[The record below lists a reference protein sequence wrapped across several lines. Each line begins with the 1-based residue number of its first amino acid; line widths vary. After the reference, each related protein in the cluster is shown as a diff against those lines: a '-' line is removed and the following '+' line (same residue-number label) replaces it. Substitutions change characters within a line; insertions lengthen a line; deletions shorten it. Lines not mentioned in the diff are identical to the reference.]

1 MQLLQTAFPLADG
14 IINFITNEILFI
26 KFLPQRSG
34 DIIREVIHKPAGYGG
49 VGAEDEAVVN
59 LSVALHPV
67 GRTV

>member
-1 MQLLQTAFPLADG
+1 MAG
-14 IINFITNEILFI
+14 ILFI